1 VWNAERI
8 GVEPFAVPG
17 NNQNPLPR
25 KANRVPAR
33 RQHGQNSGVTDHRPC
48 FRGSERPEICWR
60 TQKREELRAS
70 FLADSSGIAPV
81 TLVQIAPPPGANCP
95 TPWCKLPHPLV
106 QIAPPPSKPSH
117 RVAGLPGGRT
127 EFMHC
132 GRRRTRVRFV
142 EVLVVLQP
150 VRAAVGG
157 TISAGNLQ
165 INNGGTLR
173 LQGGQSAE
181 GGHPVGHRSDVPQAR
196 PASDGGAS
204 ENQPRV
210 RTQKRT
216 SMSISGTSMSTPTTV
231 ASAAPDARP

>member
-1 VWNAERI
+1 VILEGGEEAGGCGTRSGLGW
-8 GVEPFAVPG
+8 
-17 NNQNPLPR
+17 NPLRYQGTTKTRCQGKQIACQLAASMVKTQASPTIGL
-25 KANRVPAR
+25 ASE
-33 RQHGQNSGVTDHRPC
+33 GQNGRKSAGVRRNGRSCGRP
-48 FRGSERPEICWR
+48 FWR
-60 TQKREELRAS
+60 IHQAS
-70 FLADSSGIAPV
+70 HPL
-81 TLVQIAPPPGANCP
+81 
-95 TPWCKLPHPLV
+95 PWCKLPHPLV